1 MSAGETD
8 GSVRR
13 VTNADGTANHP
24 APGPES
30 ERTLLNSDQ
39 VERYARHL
47 ALPEVGPAGQRRLID
62 ARVLVVGAG
71 GLGSPAA
78 IYLVAA
84 GVGTIGIVDGD
95 RVERSNLQ
103 RQILHRDRDV
113 GRPKTRSARQHL
125 EQLNPNVTVIEHP
138 VYLKAANALPILDDY
153 ELVVNGCDNFPTR
166 YLLSDACV
174 MLGKPLVD
182 AAILRFDGQ
191 ASVFLPGRGCYRCL
205 FPQPPPPGAVPTC
218 AEAGVIGALAGHM
231 GTLQAMEA
239 IKVLLGIGRPLA
251 SRLLLYDGLAGEY
264 RVIDWP
270 RDPGCTV
277 CGDSPTLTTLIDYE
291 AFCGG
296 MTVPGEPALVVSPRE
311 LSPEEVEDRLGRGEL
326 AVVDLRQPWELA
338 ALGAIPGS
346 RNLPAAS
353 VEELAS
359 QLDPGR
365 DTVLVCSLGRLS
377 AELAARLQL
386 AGYRGA
392 CNLRGGIVAWLNH
405 RFPVQRPGP

>member
-1 MSAGETD
+1 M
-8 GSVRR
+8 
-13 VTNADGTANHP
+13 
-24 APGPES
+24 PGPEPG
-30 ERTLLNSDQ
+30 RTLLNPDQ

-103 RQILHRDRDV
+103 RQILHLDRDV
-113 GRPKTRSARQHL
+113 GRPKTQSARQHL
-125 EQLNPNVTVIEHP
+125 EQLNPDVTVIEHP
-138 VYLKAANALPILDDY
+138 IYLKAANALPILDDY
-153 ELVVNGCDNFPTR
+153 DLVVNGCDNFPTR
-166 YLLSDACV
+166 YLLNDACV

-251 SRLLLYDGLAGEY
+251 SRLLLYDGLACEY

-277 CGDSPTLTTLIDYE
+277 CGDSPTLTALIDYE

-296 MTVPGEPALVVSPRE
+296 MTVPGEPTLVVSPRE

-326 AVVDLRQPWELA
+326 AVIDLRQPWELS

-359 QLDPGR
+359 QLDPTR

-386 AGYRGA
+386 AGYRRA

-405 RFPVQRPGP
+405 RFPVQRPGA